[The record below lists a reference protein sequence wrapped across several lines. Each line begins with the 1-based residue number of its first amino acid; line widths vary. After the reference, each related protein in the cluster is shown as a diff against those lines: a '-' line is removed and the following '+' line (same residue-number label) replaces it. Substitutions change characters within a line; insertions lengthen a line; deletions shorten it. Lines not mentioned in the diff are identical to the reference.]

1 MTGITICGRRTGM
14 AATLM
19 IRNLAKKGINMAYR
33 TYINNTQV
41 FGNNE
46 YYPEWTTYLK
56 SKGIEEN
63 MNMEKERRLNK
74 ENGKKFH
81 SSSIFDLGNIYDD
94 VLNCPTEESLLDKE
108 IHYLENGYMFMPYAF
123 FKACENIIEYKGVC
137 FKGKHIR
144 VYQLKEGCTI
154 TVSAG

>member
-1 MTGITICGRRTGM
+1 
-14 AATLM
+14 
-19 IRNLAKKGINMAYR
+19 MAYR

-56 SKGIEEN
+56 SKGIEEDEDGCYEGELTDFMEALDVIEEIV

-94 VLNCPTEESLLDKE
+94 VLNCPTKESLLDKE
-108 IHYLENGYMFMPYAF
+108 MHYLENGYMFMPYAF
-123 FKACENIIEYKGVC
+123 FKACENIIEYKGIQIR
-137 FKGKHIR
+137 GKHNRI
-144 VYQLKEGCTI
+144 YQLKEGCKI